1 MLLVRS
7 NWLAMFFFCKFNPS
21 WMQTWY
27 ELSECLS
34 EAWWTI
40 DIFKGWAV
48 EKNTINIYENTFGIW
63 IGPCI
68 FLRVFHSHSHTYFV
82 IVTVYTRIKI
92 WPTNFSCTH
101 QMETVIWRMS
111 QSRRKTLHGNA
122 LLETLPTTRSLWD
135 CHFSSWPATFSF
147 TCIDNCAGMMSLI
160 NVSYDV
166 NLVSPLTGA
175 RT

>member
-1 MLLVRS
+1 
-7 NWLAMFFFCKFNPS
+7 
-21 WMQTWY
+21 MQTWY
-27 ELSECLS
+27 ELSEWVFIIGLMNY
-34 EAWWTI
+34 WNLHRLRLLRKIQLITL
-40 DIFKGWAV
+40 
-48 EKNTINIYENTFGIW
+48 ENTFGIW

-68 FLRVFHSHSHTYFV
+68 FLRLFHSDSHTYFV

-135 CHFSSWPATFSF
+135 CHFSSCPATF
-147 TCIDNCAGMMSLI
+147 
-160 NVSYDV
+160 
-166 NLVSPLTGA
+166 
-175 RT
+175 RTNYTTFSVRGVTIALEWWIW

>member
-1 MLLVRS
+1 
-7 NWLAMFFFCKFNPS
+7 
-21 WMQTWY
+21 MQIWY

-48 EKNTINIYENTFGIW
+48 EKNTINNYENTFGIW

-135 CHFSSWPATFSF
+135 CHFSSWPGLADSESDK
-147 TCIDNCAGMMSLI
+147 CKLWCQLSLSSDRRPVLNRSRNDEQI
-160 NVSYDV
+160 R
-166 NLVSPLTGA
+166 NLILCLSA
-175 RT
+175 F